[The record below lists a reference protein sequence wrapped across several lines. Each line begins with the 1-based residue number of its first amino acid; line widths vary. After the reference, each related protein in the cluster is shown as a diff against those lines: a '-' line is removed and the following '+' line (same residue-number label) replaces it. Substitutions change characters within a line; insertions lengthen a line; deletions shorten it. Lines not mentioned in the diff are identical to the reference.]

1 MEDLHKTKEQLIDE
15 IKQLRME
22 LSKYEQESK
31 KGTHVKINLI
41 HDAQNNYEEI
51 LKLILALSTNFIV
64 LSPED
69 IDDGINDILKT
80 IGLYAKADGSY
91 VFTFSKDG
99 NAIIKTHE
107 WHNEG
112 VQYQKKDSKSLKTF
126 MVSWFINKIRELEVI
141 HIPDVDIL
149 SPEIIKEI
157 ENLLLPE
164 IKSLIALPLVSAYKA
179 IGFLCL
185 EMVNEKRIWQE
196 NIISLLKIV
205 GELFANAIVQKQM
218 TKALKESEQKY
229 RSIFENIV
237 EGIFQIT
244 LDGKL
249 LSVNPSFAIMHG
261 YNSPEEML
269 KDINELK
276 QIFDEPEEFS
286 KIKRILE
293 EKDFLKWYEIKSK
306 KRDGSVFWTSMNV
319 HTVRN
324 DKDEILYF
332 EGTLENIN
340 ERKKV
345 EETLDRER
353 KTYSNILKNAPYGII
368 LIDKKGNFQYVN
380 PEFINITGYTLEE
393 VPTGRIWFEK
403 AFPDEDLRKDAIK
416 TWKENINIKKG
427 NLEKIYRIVCKNK
440 EVKEIEFKVATTES
454 GETVTMLLDVTER
467 RKAEE
472 LFRTLAN
479 NSPVGVYILE
489 KEKIKFVN
497 NYFKNITGFSDEEL
511 IDKNPLNMVY
521 PEDRKMMIYET
532 YKMLKGQR
540 KNPFEFR
547 IITKNGEVKWILQ
560 NIVTVQY
567 MGKNVALA
575 SFLDITDAKKI
586 ELMLKESEERYRIL
600 TERSPVGVYLIQ
612 DELFRYVNQIFSEIV
627 DYKPEEIIN
636 KLSLKDFAEDFE
648 GKPLHQII
656 KDLRDERSGIRLEIS
671 IRRKDGGRRY
681 CEMHGSRIIY
691 NGRPAVLGTLIDVTE
706 KKQMEEKL
714 KYLSITDE
722 LTGVYNRRGF
732 FTVSEQ
738 QFKIAKRLEKN
749 MVLFYL
755 DLDDLKWI
763 NDNLGHKEGDNAIV
777 AFVGILKNAFRES
790 DIIGRLGGDEFAI
803 LALSTGFDK
812 PQLIIKRLNNLIDKY
827 NERDKKPYKLSFSVG
842 FVRYN
847 PHTNQSL
854 EELISIADD
863 LMYLEKKRKKMKSRP
878 PNQFIVGIE

>member
-1 MEDLHKTKEQLIDE
+1 LEDLHKTKEQLIDE

-269 KDINELK
+269 KDINKLK

-380 PEFINITGYTLEE
+380 PEFINITEYTLEE

-521 PEDRKMMIYET
+521 PEDRKMIIYET

-627 DYKPEEIIN
+627 NYKPEEIIN

-648 GKPLHQII
+648 GKPLDQII

>member
-345 EETLDRER
+345 EEILDRER

-648 GKPLHQII
+648 GKPLDQII

>member
-205 GELFANAIVQKQM
+205 GELFANAIVQKQI

-345 EETLDRER
+345 EEILDRER

>member
-1 MEDLHKTKEQLIDE
+1 LEDLHKTKEQLIDE

-205 GELFANAIVQKQM
+205 GELFANAIVQKQI

>member
-1 MEDLHKTKEQLIDE
+1 LEDLHKTKEQLIDE

-345 EETLDRER
+345 EEILDRER

-648 GKPLHQII
+648 GKPLDQII